1 MFDQFKAMGQVAAL
15 LRDKEKLREAGERV
29 KARLEAVRAE
39 GEAGGGA
46 VRATVNGK
54 MSLISLELAPAL
66 LSGGEKPMVE
76 GLIIEAVN
84 KAGEAAQERARAA
97 LDEEA
102 REMGLPELPGGIG
115 GLLGG

>member
-15 LRDKEKLREAGERV
+15 LKDKDRLRAAGDRV
-29 KARLEAVRAE
+29 KERLEAVRAG

-54 MSLISLELAPAL
+54 MTLVALELAPPLVA
-66 LSGGEKPMVE
+66 GGDKAMVE
-76 GLIIEAVN
+76 LLIIEAVN
-84 KAGEAAQERARAA
+84 NAAAAAQDRARAA
-97 LDEEA
+97 VEEEA
-102 REMGLPELPGGIG
+102 QELGLPNLPGGLG